1 MSVLGCVWGVRRMC
15 KAVGEQNDAL
25 EHARAIQIEAAA
37 VGFDWPN
44 ITGVLAKVREEIG
57 EIESACISGNDAHAR
72 KELGDL
78 LFSAVNLARFLET
91 NPSEELRR
99 TNRRFSERFG
109 RVQEEVRRNGRTM
122 QECTLA
128 ELDEVWES
136 VKDQDSG

>member
-1 MSVLGCVWGVRRMC
+1 MC
-15 KAVGEQNDAL
+15 KAVGDQTDAL

-44 ITGVLAKVREEIG
+44 ITGALAKVREEIG
-57 EIESACISGNDAHAR
+57 EIESAWVSGNGAHAR

-122 QECTLA
+122 QKCTLA

-136 VKDQDSG
+136 VKAQDSG